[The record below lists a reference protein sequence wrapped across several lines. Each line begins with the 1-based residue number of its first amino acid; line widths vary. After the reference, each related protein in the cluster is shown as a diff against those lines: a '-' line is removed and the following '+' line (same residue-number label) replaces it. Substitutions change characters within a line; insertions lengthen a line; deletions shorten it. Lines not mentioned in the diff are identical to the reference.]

1 MAAPKLN
8 FCKKEVERLTNKNQ
22 QTGYL
27 TPNKFNG
34 YAKQAQLEEVIDRLN
49 MLDGG
54 LNNSDEVDELKKTI
68 FLNPN
73 TSGVALK
80 PTDWMR
86 FDTADVQVF
95 YKKGGVPKQKT
106 APVDV
111 VSQNQLAD
119 RLSTSFD
126 APTLER
132 PIVLTQADSL
142 QFYPQTIGT
151 VKVNYIRVPTDP
163 FWGSVT
169 TNGRPV
175 YEPSTSVDF
184 DLGYESLPSLI
195 WRICGYLGVEVR
207 KGEIAQYAEAKIQQ
221 TSN

>member
-8 FCKKEVERLTNKNQ
+8 FCKQEVERLTNKNQ

-27 TPNKFNG
+27 PPNKFNG
-34 YAKQAQLEEVIDRLN
+34 YAKQAQLEEVIEKLN

-54 LNNSDEVDELKKTI
+54 LTNSDEVDELKKTI
-68 FLNPN
+68 FLSPN
-73 TSGVALK
+73 TSGVVSK
-80 PTDWMR
+80 PSDWMR

-106 APVDV
+106 VSVDV
-111 VSQNQLAD
+111 VSQNEVGD

-126 APTLER
+126 APTADR
-132 PIVLTQADSL
+132 PIVVTKADSL
-142 QFYPQTIGT
+142 QFYPQTIGN
-151 VKVNYIRVPTDP
+151 VRVNYIRVPTDP
-163 FWGSVT
+163 LWDFELQ
-169 TNGRPV
+169 NGRPV
-175 YEPSTSVDF
+175 YKQATSVDF

-207 KGEIAQYAEAKIQQ
+207 KGEITQYAEAKIQQ
-221 TSN
+221 NR